1 MKENEAQMRQTVRER
16 EKERDRRERE
26 VEKGE
31 TDDREKWKKQ

>member
-1 MKENEAQMRQTVRER
+1 MRENEAQMRQTVRER

>member
-1 MKENEAQMRQTVRER
+1 MRENEAQMRQTLRER